1 VLCCGLQILQ
11 SWQALAM
18 PFAYRCAFVL
28 GSSNS
33 GSTDASSHGSSSSS
47 SSSVESTAQDS
58 SGTGSS
64 SNAGCGL
71 SSSTESSS
79 TGSASGG
86 DTSSSNCSS
95 CSAPAGNAGAVA
107 VLGGPWRDRS
117 QCQAHVALLACLHQ
131 YQEDEPN
138 AARQQQEVLQ
148 HEARVIEAGLAL
160 LPQE

>member
-1 VLCCGLQILQ
+1 MCCGLQILQ

-18 PFAYRCAFVL
+18 PFAFRCAFVL
-28 GSSNS
+28 GFSNS
-33 GSTDASSHGSSSSS
+33 GSSDASSNGSSSN
-47 SSSVESTAQDS
+47 SVESTAQNS
-58 SGTGSS
+58 SGTGFSS
-64 SNAGCGL
+64 QAGCGL

-79 TGSASGG
+79 TGSASGS
-86 DTSSSNCSS
+86 DTSSSNSS
-95 CSAPAGNAGAVA
+95 SSSAPAGDAVA
-107 VLGGPWRDRS
+107 ADVQGGPWRDRS